1 MQMICAILG
10 LMAFGSV
17 RRQSRSTAS
26 LFEQRK
32 AAADEA
38 RTHSREKRGHSNGMD
53 EEQVEFITVQQREKT
68 PLIASNSNVLEI
80 I

>member
-10 LMAFGSV
+10 LMTFGSV
-17 RRQSRSTAS
+17 RRQKRSTAS

-32 AAADEA
+32 AAADEV
-38 RTHSREKRGHSNGMD
+38 RMHLKDKRSYSDGMD
-53 EEQVEFITVQQREKT
+53 EEQVEFITLPQREKT
-68 PLIASNSNVLEI
+68 PLIACNSNVLEI